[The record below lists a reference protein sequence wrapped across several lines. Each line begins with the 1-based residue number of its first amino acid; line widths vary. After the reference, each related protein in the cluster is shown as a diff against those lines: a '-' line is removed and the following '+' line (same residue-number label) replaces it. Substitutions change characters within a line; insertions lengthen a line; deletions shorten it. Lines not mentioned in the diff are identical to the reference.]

1 MKNNRVRIFKN
12 MSGNIQGGNF
22 LGGNFPDGKFPGGES
37 FPDTLKFLVLE
48 QIRNN

>member
-1 MKNNRVRIFKN
+1 MG
-12 MSGNIQGGNF
+12 GNIQGGNF
-22 LGGNFPDGKFPGGES
+22 LGGNFPDGKFPGGGN